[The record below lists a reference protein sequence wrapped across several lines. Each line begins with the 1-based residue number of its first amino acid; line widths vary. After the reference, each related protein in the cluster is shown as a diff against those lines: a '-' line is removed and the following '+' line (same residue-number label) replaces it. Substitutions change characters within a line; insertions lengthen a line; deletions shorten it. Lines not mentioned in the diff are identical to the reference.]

1 MDVRSLK
8 FFIEVAREGNIGRAA
23 AGLHLSSRT
32 VTRQI
37 QTLEEDMGVVLFS
50 RSSAGVEL
58 TPAGETLLRHAHQII
73 ASMDMAADHV
83 RGIGQ
88 GRLNVGAYGTALFN
102 IIPEIQQAFNRKY
115 PGIEIV
121 LHTMPLQQ
129 QLEALRQGRILIA
142 FDRFITAAP
151 DLQVELV
158 AEEPHA
164 VALPRGHQL
173 ANNRTAIHLSDFR
186 GQPIISSTTRKPS
199 SAFLSWFQP
208 YGFSPSISSQRSHDI
223 LSGIALVAAGF
234 GIIPVLVHMQSIP
247 IPNVVYLPLLSDK
260 KCTIDLHCAYCKNE
274 TSPLLAALLETVREY
289 REAKF
294 GLAA

>member
-1 MDVRSLK
+1 MDIRSLK
-8 FFIEVAREGNIGRAA
+8 LFIEVAREGNIGRAA
-23 AGLHLSSRT
+23 TSVHLSSRT

-37 QTLEEDMGVVLFS
+37 QTLEEDMGVVLLS
-50 RSSAGVEL
+50 RSSAGVDL
-58 TPAGETLLRHAHQII
+58 TPAGEILLRHAHQII

-88 GRLNVGAYGTALFN
+88 GRLHVGAYGTALFN
-102 IIPEIQQAFNRKY
+102 IIPDIQLAFSSKY

-121 LHTMPLQQ
+121 LHTMSLPQ

-142 FDRFITAAP
+142 FDRSIKTAP

-158 AEEPHA
+158 AEEPLV

-173 ANNRTAIHLSDFR
+173 ANDRTAIHLSDFR
-186 GQPIISSTTRKPS
+186 GQPIIGSMTRSPS
-199 SAFLSWFQP
+199 DTFPSWFQP

-234 GIIPVLVHMQSIP
+234 GIIPVPAYMENIS
-247 IPNVVYLPLLSDK
+247 IPNVVYLPLLTEEK
-260 KCTIDLHCAYCKNE
+260 ITIDLHCAYRKNE

-289 REAKF
+289 REAKY